1 MKEESLDL
9 IYEEE
14 EFSDDDVEFE
24 LFLLTR
30 SIQRLSEQLHRR
42 ITIDSTYHEWRQGAS
57 ANLQLYINRRPLLE
71 AGAKDGDL
79 RTWDHIRKDYEEDI
93 NCASGIMNEIRELE
107 AKRLADFKK

>member
-30 SIQRLSEQLHRR
+30 SIQRLAEMLHRS
-42 ITIDSTYHEWRQGAS
+42 ITIDATYHEWRQGVS
-57 ANLQLYINRRPLLE
+57 TNLQIYMNRSPLLD
-71 AGAKDGDL
+71 AGASDRDI
-79 RTWDHIRKDYEEDI
+79 RTWDHIRKDYAEGE

-107 AKRLADFKK
+107 AKMLAEFKK